1 MYQFQYNASIQKNR
15 RPNAVLLPMRR
26 RNIMNAKLYK
36 GLCLSL
42 GSLAAM
48 YGLLCFIGLPTPKP
62 TSYLESLCLGYYMSA
77 ITLVIFN
84 LDNKFRWNI
93 LDKTIPAMVLISIY
107 FYVLKNVQ
115 TYPYLLITLIAFFSI
130 TVLGLYV
137 KSKLGI

>member
-1 MYQFQYNASIQKNR
+1 
-15 RPNAVLLPMRR
+15 
-26 RNIMNAKLYK
+26 MNDAKLFK
-36 GLCLSL
+36 GLGLSL
-42 GSLAAM
+42 GSFAAM
-48 YGLLCFIGLPTPKP
+48 YGVLYFIGFPAAPNP
-62 TSYLESLCLGYYMSA
+62 TSYLESLCLGYFMSA

-84 LDNKFRWNI
+84 LDNKFRWKV
-93 LDKTIPAMVLISIY
+93 LDKTIPAMVLVSIY